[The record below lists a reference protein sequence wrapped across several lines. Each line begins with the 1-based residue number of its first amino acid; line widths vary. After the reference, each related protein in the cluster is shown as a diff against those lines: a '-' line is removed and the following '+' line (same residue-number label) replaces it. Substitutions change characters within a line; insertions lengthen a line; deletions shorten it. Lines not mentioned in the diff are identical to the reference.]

1 MKLLIDVGNTAV
13 KLAVAEESELRLV
26 AEQDID
32 WSQLEVVICSQ
43 VGRSAGLE
51 SIIAQAQA
59 YKLPIAYAEVTPER
73 AGVTCAYKEYNNLG
87 IDRWLAVLAAHQAFP
102 SQAVIVIDSGT
113 ATTVD
118 VVSAQGEHLGG
129 WIVPGLDL
137 MVSSITDRAERV
149 FCDPNTPFADEFA
162 NNTPQ
167 AVKNGALAATLGLVA
182 QAQQLLSQQSVTIV
196 CCGGYGK
203 LLSEHLDQALFDELL
218 VFKGLHVW
226 WQNPQ

>member
-1 MKLLIDVGNTAV
+1 
-13 KLAVAEESELRLV
+13 
-26 AEQDID
+26 
-32 WSQLEVVICSQ
+32 
-43 VGRSAGLE
+43 
-51 SIIAQAQA
+51 
-59 YKLPIAYAEVTPER
+59 
-73 AGVTCAYKEYNNLG
+73 
-87 IDRWLAVLAAHQAFP
+87 
-102 SQAVIVIDSGT
+102 
-113 ATTVD
+113 
-118 VVSAQGEHLGG
+118 
-129 WIVPGLDL
+129 